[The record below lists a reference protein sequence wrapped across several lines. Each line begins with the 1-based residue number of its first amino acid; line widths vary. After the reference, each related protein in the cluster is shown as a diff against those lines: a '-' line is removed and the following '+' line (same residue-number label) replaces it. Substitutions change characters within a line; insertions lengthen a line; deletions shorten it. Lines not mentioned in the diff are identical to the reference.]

1 MHKAKLFRF
10 PFHLFCANN
19 IRDDKYSIVLVHYT
33 RQFWPSG
40 VPFKDKDPRK
50 RDVHVIFCE
59 ASIVRNIRCTRVDC
73 RSTTNPSGRVTAG
86 GYCLLFTSSCLLFLV
101 PHRTDGKCSYF
112 SHPMFTIYR
121 FRFFEVRSVYT
132 FPTWSAGSR
141 PIISLIFTILPS
153 RLNII

>member
-19 IRDDKYSIVLVHYT
+19 IRDDKYSIVLVHHT

-86 GYCLLFTSSCLLFLV
+86 VIVYCLMFIVYWLLI
-101 PHRTDGKCSYF
+101 PYGADGGCSLLGQARINFY
-112 SHPMFTIYR
+112 S
-121 FRFFEVRSVYT
+121 FR
-132 FPTWSAGSR
+132 
-141 PIISLIFTILPS
+141 ILE
-153 RLNII
+153 IQ